1 MASAC
6 ERNTALDGA
15 QAEAYAMNA
24 RIVPKWEIENFR
36 TEAQYVVVLPCRSY
50 QRLERSADPDRTDR
64 RKTGVNKGDFG

>member
-36 TEAQYVVVLPCRSY
+36 TEAQYVVVLPRRSY
-50 QRLERSADPDRTDR
+50 HRLKRGADPDRTDR